1 MFTNSYIQM
10 SHRFLMIGLIAE
22 STMKLLGDIG
32 SKIFWDPIFEMK
44 VVKFCSVHSGG
55 NPLTNFYD
63 MLMIDVINRLLLNKI
78 VNLESFLVN
87 KFTLSIMMLI
97 MSSIFYLLR
106 FLYYYHYTLSERFKK
121 VYQCISS
128 DLLFLLC
135 IYYQLNKN

>member
-32 SKIFWDPIFEMK
+32 SKIFWDLIFEMK

-55 NPLTNFYD
+55 NPLTNFYE
-63 MLMIDVINRLLLNKI
+63 MLMIEFTNRLLLNKI
-78 VNLESFLVN
+78 INLESIFVN

-97 MSSIFYLLR
+97 MSSLFYSLR
-106 FLYYYHYTLSERFKK
+106 FLYYYHYTLPERF
-121 VYQCISS
+121 
-128 DLLFLLC
+128 
-135 IYYQLNKN
+135 